1 MDKIKQDA
9 SGRFIIPP
17 NLIGIREFKMKQ
29 LINEVVDRH
38 NAVYRL
44 YVDINRSNLPDHY
57 DIRFF
62 STYSG
67 SSNPD
72 AEQTK
77 WKSTLPKSALKQI
90 EQSIKNIL
98 GE

>member
-1 MDKIKQDA
+1 
-9 SGRFIIPP
+9 
-17 NLIGIREFKMKQ
+17 MKR

-38 NAVYRL
+38 NCSYRL
-44 YVDINRSNLPDHY
+44 FLDIERSSIPDSF

-67 SSNPD
+67 ASNPD

-77 WKSTLPKSALKQI
+77 WQSTLPRNAILEMISAFRDETLQPYTEHNGKFVI
-90 EQSIKNIL
+90 NPAAIGIR
-98 GE
+98 

>member
-1 MDKIKQDA
+1 
-9 SGRFIIPP
+9 
-17 NLIGIREFKMKQ
+17 MKH

-38 NAVYRL
+38 NKSYQLFVE
-44 YVDINRSNLPDHY
+44 INDSSLPDHY

-67 SSNPD
+67 ASNPL

-77 WKSTLPKSALKQI
+77 WRTTLPKGSLQNLLNSFL
-90 EQSIKNIL
+90 EL
-98 GE
+98 